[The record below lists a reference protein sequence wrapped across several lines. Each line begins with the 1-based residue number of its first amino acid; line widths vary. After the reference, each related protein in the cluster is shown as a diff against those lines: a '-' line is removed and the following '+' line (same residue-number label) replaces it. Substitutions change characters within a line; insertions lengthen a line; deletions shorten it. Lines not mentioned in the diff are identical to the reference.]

1 MLLSA
6 RTPPDPEAEQM
17 SAEIEDLPGVGPR
30 TAESLEKAGYYSIE
44 SLAVASPQEI
54 AEISGISDAIALK
67 LISAAK
73 ERANHLVRWYRGL
86 EVMERRLRLAR
97 VTTNSKEFDDMVGG
111 GLEAGSITEFYG
123 EFSSGKSQL
132 CHQLAV
138 NVQLPPEQ
146 GGMNGKVLWIDTEAT
161 FRPERVHEMALNLGL
176 DPGKILDN
184 ILTARA
190 YNAAHQMLLLEN
202 AEKMIK
208 EENVKMLIID
218 SLMVHFRS
226 EFIGRAK
233 LAERQQKLAQHL
245 SKLHRLT
252 DIYQLV
258 TIVTNQVM
266 ARPDILFGD
275 PTAPVGGHILG
286 HSTTTRIYLRKSKGD
301 TRVARVVDSPCL
313 PLGEARFIIT
323 KEGVKDV
330 EATS

>member
-1 MLLSA
+1 
-6 RTPPDPEAEQM
+6 M
-17 SAEIEDLPGVGPR
+17 SSEIEDLPGIGPR
-30 TAESLEKAGYYSIE
+30 TAESLEKAGYYSVE
-44 SLAVASPQEI
+44 SLAVASPDEI
-54 AEISGISDAIALK
+54 SEISGISDAIALK
-67 LISAAK
+67 IIASAK
-73 ERANHLVRWYRGL
+73 DRAEHLVKWYRGL
-86 EVMERRLRLAR
+86 EVMERRQGLPR
-97 VTTNSKEFDDMVGG
+97 VTMGSKELDDMVGG

-138 NVQLPPEQ
+138 NVQLPPES
-146 GGMNGKVLWIDTEAT
+146 GGMEGKVLWIDTEAT
-161 FRPERVHEMALNLGL
+161 FRPERIHEMAVAAGL
-176 DPGKILDN
+176 DPEKVLDN

-208 EENVKMLIID
+208 EEQIRMLVID

-226 EFIGRAK
+226 EYIGRGK

-252 DIYQLV
+252 DIYELV
-258 TIVTNQVM
+258 SVITNQVM

-275 PTAPVGGHILG
+275 PTAPIGGHILG

-301 TRVARVVDSPCL
+301 TRVGRVVDSPCL
-313 PLGEARFIIT
+313 PLGEARFMIT
-323 KEGVKDV
+323 KEGLQDV
-330 EATS
+330 EATP

>member
-1 MLLSA
+1 
-6 RTPPDPEAEQM
+6 M
-17 SAEIEDLPGVGPR
+17 STEIQDLPGVGPR
-30 TAESLEKAGYYSIE
+30 TAESLEKAGYYSVE
-44 SLAVASPQEI
+44 SLAVASPTEI
-54 AEISGISDAIALK
+54 CEISGISDAIASK
-67 LISAAK
+67 IITAAK
-73 ERANHLVRWYRGL
+73 EQANHLVRWYRGL
-86 EVMERRLRLAR
+86 EIMERRKGLPR
-97 VTTNSKEFDDMVGG
+97 VTTSCKEFDDMLGG

-123 EFSSGKSQL
+123 EFGSGKSQI

-146 GGMNGKVLWIDTEAT
+146 GGLEGKILWIDTEAT
-161 FRPERVHEMALNLGL
+161 FRPERIHEMATHLGVDPEKALN
-176 DPGKILDN
+176 N

-202 AEKMIK
+202 AEKMIR
-208 EENVKMLIID
+208 EENIKMLVID
-218 SLMVHFRS
+218 SLMVHFRW
-226 EFIGRAK
+226 EYIGRAK

-275 PTAPVGGHILG
+275 PTAPVGGHILA

-301 TRVARVVDSPCL
+301 TRVARVMDSPCL
-313 PLGEARFIIT
+313 PLGEARFTIA
-323 KEGVKDV
+323 KEGLKDV